1 MKKLEPGV
9 EINWQSAL
17 ILLLNPK
24 LPNTNKH

>member
-1 MKKLEPGV
+1 MKKLELGV
-9 EINWQSAL
+9 EMNWQRAL